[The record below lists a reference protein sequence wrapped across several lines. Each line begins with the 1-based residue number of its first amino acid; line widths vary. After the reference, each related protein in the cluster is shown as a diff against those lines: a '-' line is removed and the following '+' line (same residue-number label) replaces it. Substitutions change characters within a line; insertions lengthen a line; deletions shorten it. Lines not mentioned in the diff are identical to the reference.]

1 MLQATQPDQHADD
14 NPHDDPASGVS
25 RRVTW
30 MRRPGPLSLRTT
42 ITLSFASLAL
52 VVSAI
57 LAGGTYLA
65 AHGFLVGQR
74 EQTAAQQ
81 AFASASV
88 VRDGLLTRGAN
99 VIEVLGTVPA
109 SSGSVVLVKQNGE
122 WYSSSL
128 NVAEEAVPQGVRDLV
143 RSGVA
148 AVAWSRLE
156 GQPVVVVGVPLP
168 ATGAN
173 YYEIASAA
181 ELDST
186 LATLGTVLAAFAALT
201 TLGGTLMS
209 RSAAAR
215 AIAPLESVATAAAR
229 IATGQMDTRLAA
241 TDDPDL
247 SVIVGSFNTMVEALE
262 ERVQRD
268 ARFAADVSHELRS
281 PVTTLITSVDVLT
294 SARDELPARAQRAVD
309 LVELEVSRLRRAL
322 EHLLALGRLDAGTAH
337 RDVVDV
343 DLTDLVGHALAES
356 HRPTSLLS
364 APAGAVLV
372 HADKQA
378 LNRALVNLFDNADL
392 HGDGLIA
399 VEVGEG
405 RGRALVRVD
414 DNGPGVPVADRE
426 VIFERFARS
435 GSRGSRQ
442 GTGLGLSLVAE
453 TARAHGGTVW
463 CEDRPGGGARFVLA
477 FPLTGREQR

>member
-1 MLQATQPDQHADD
+1 MLRTHQDRGGEGPGRNALATA
-14 NPHDDPASGVS
+14 GS
-25 RRVTW
+25 RFVTW
-30 MRRPGPLSLRTT
+30 LRLPVPLSLRTT

-52 VVSAI
+52 LGSVV

-65 AHGFLVGQR
+65 ARGFLVGQR

-99 VIEVLGTVPA
+99 VIEVLGSVPA

-128 NVAEEAVPQGVRDLV
+128 NVAEDAIPPDVRDLV
-143 RSGVA
+143 RSGAA

-156 GQPVVVVGVPLP
+156 GRPVVVVGVPLS

-173 YYEIASAA
+173 YYEIASAS

-186 LATLGTVLAAFAALT
+186 LTTLGTVLAAFAALT
-201 TLGGTLMS
+201 IVGGTLMS

-229 IATGQMDTRLAA
+229 IAAGQMDTRLDA

-281 PVTTLITSVDVLT
+281 PVTTLMTSVDVLT
-294 SARDELPARAQRAVD
+294 SARDELPDRARRAVD

-322 EHLLALGRLDAGTAH
+322 EHLLALGRLDAGTGH

-343 DLTDLVGHALAES
+343 DLHDLVAHTLAES

-364 APAGAVLV
+364 APAGALLV
-372 HADKQA
+372 HADKQE

-392 HGDGLIA
+392 HGDGLVA
-399 VEVGEG
+399 VEIVEAG
-405 RGRALVRVD
+405 GRALVRVD
-414 DNGPGVPVADRE
+414 DSGPGVPPEDRE

-453 TARAHGGTVW
+453 TARAHGGAVW
-463 CEDRPGGGARFVLA
+463 CEDSPSGGARFVLA
-477 FPLTGREQR
+477 LPLSGTVPA